1 MYPVNVQAIDSR
13 PWYKQ
18 FWPWMLI
25 ALPLTSVVA
34 GLTTLYI
41 AVSNRDALVIEK
53 WHKDGKAIYSER
65 SSLQMAA
72 DFALHGSLLI
82 DDLTGEIFLDLK
94 NQDTDTLTNSLKEF
108 QYPKA
113 LLLKIIHPTLAVR
126 DQYLSLTNTSSQQY
140 RGQLDQSIVG
150 SRFLYLSDEDES
162 WQIKFKMSF
171 PNQQPIS
178 FSATTSST
186 HNGLLNP

>member
-1 MYPVNVQAIDSR
+1 MYPANVQATDSL

-18 FWPWMLI
+18 FWPWVLI
-25 ALPLTSVVA
+25 ALPLASVVA

-53 WHKDGKAIYSER
+53 WHKDGKAIYSES
-65 SSLQMAA
+65 SSLQVAA

-82 DDLTGEIFLDLK
+82 DELTGEIFLDLK
-94 NQDTDTLTNSLKEF
+94 NQDTDTLDSTLKEF
-108 QYPKA
+108 KYPKA
-113 LLLKIIHPTLAVR
+113 LLLKIVHPTLAAR
-126 DQYLSLTNTSSQQY
+126 DQYLSLPNTSSQQY

-171 PNQQPIS
+171 PSRQPVS
-178 FSATTSST
+178 FSATTSYT
-186 HNGLLNP
+186 RNGSLNP